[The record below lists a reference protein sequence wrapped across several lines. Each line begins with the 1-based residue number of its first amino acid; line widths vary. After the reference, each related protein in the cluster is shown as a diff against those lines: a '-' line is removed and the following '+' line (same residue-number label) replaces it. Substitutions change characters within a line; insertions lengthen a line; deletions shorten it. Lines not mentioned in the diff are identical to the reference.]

1 MGLGMHLEINRRYG
15 GHGGHD
21 TEWEL
26 VTRSMDVMARVAK
39 LRSFEDERIVNAAVY
54 KEHASFDILQDSG
67 DDFAFYVFRWL
78 TAWDEQPWVPPQ
90 KVEES
95 VPVYKART
103 FDLEFLK
110 DLMENNTNWHSGETT
125 RVDDDYFEDYKVS
138 GLDPEEDLTLPVYY
152 QDITTDT
159 MYADCPIRVFLNAKK
174 EPVQAWVG
182 WGGISDCWDAE
193 HAADIIAEE
202 IAANDDGFGLEP
214 SCFHPAIRDSVWKAL
229 QGYCRPFV
237 E

>member
-15 GHGGHD
+15 GHGGHS

-26 VTRSMDVMARVAK
+26 TTRSVDVMARVAK
-39 LRSFEDERIVNAAVY
+39 LPGFEDDRIVNVSVEEDVAT
-54 KEHASFDILQDSG
+54 FNILQDAG
-67 DDFAFYVFRWL
+67 EKFAFYVFQWL
-78 TAWDEQPWVPPQ
+78 TAWDEQPWLPPQ
-90 KVEES
+90 QVEES
-95 VPVYKART
+95 VPVYKERT

-110 DLMENNTNWHSGETT
+110 DLMENNTDWHRGKITQ
-125 RVDDDYFEDYKVS
+125 VEDYKHS

-182 WGGISDCWDAE
+182 WGGISDCWNAE

-214 SCFHPAIRDSVWKAL
+214 NCFHPAIRDSVWKAL
-229 QGYCRPFV
+229 QGYSRPFV
-237 E
+237 